1 MGIDVGISEKDKKR
15 HLSEQFALLSYHIA
29 KIDNRVTLDE
39 LEYTV
44 LNTAEAI
51 SDFEASERIMAKHI
65 RIDEYDIDDVIL
77 SVSEDYR
84 KSMFRALVM
93 VATANHHLT
102 KEKRKYLDVLA
113 KSWGIDEKECNEVI
127 QSWSNYVKKHNPGRE
142 FIVDK
147 E

>member
-1 MGIDVGISEKDKKR
+1 MIKPFLKSPVFVLS
-15 HLSEQFALLSYHIA
+15 LSEQFALLSYHIA

-44 LNTAEAI
+44 LHTAEAI
-51 SDFEASERIMAKHI
+51 NDFEASERIMAKHI

-113 KSWGIDEKECNEVI
+113 KSWGIDEKECNDVI
-127 QSWSNYVKKHNPGRE
+127 QSWSNYIKKHNPGRE
-142 FIVDK
+142 FIVD
-147 E
+147 EE